1 MSEAT
6 RDRDHFAVYLQ
17 SEWGISMCL
26 SNYISFVISR
36 FTLVVPQF
44 GRTLHKEAWQP
55 TDLYERA
62 QNPAP
67 PTSSRSAQIQQ
78 EDFAQTY
85 RSVTITPA

>member
-1 MSEAT
+1 MFFSLCPYFQYMSEAT

-55 TDLYERA
+55 TDRKLLVS
-62 QNPAP
+62 QNC
-67 PTSSRSAQIQQ
+67 
-78 EDFAQTY
+78 Y
-85 RSVTITPA
+85 Y